1 MSFDLDKLLVAV
13 DKTGFRL
20 EFEVGVLLKK
30 SGWQLISN
38 RCYVDDHQGTVR
50 EIDIVAY
57 KVAKVGEVS
66 LYTVLVIS
74 CKKSDANGWALF
86 SRAVES
92 SDPNYDWRPFKGWCN
107 HPAFNYFLKQQAWSE
122 SYHNFMIKECPEIL
136 APPALDVFAFQEI
149 SKANHTPQND
159 KNIFSSITSLMKA
172 QAYEMSLLDERKG
185 DKKCFYQFNLIS
197 IIDSDL
203 VSVRFAEGETTA
215 VSVESEDYICRY
227 IINKKEEKSR
237 IKFVTARSFS
247 KVIDNYGVLHQKN
260 IDYLQ
265 SLHDEFYLDCYK
277 KEKKSKMLLA
287 DLIRDSKPILNRA
300 LFRNRLGVR
309 KITELTLS
317 WYETT
322 KSLSIGV
329 VSDDL
334 DMTQVDKLDRDLT
347 LKRELAD
354 VLKRLFH
361 YDGEFT
367 LEVDIPF

>member
-1 MSFDLDKLLVAV
+1 MSFDLEKLLSAV

-20 EFEVGVLLKK
+20 EFEVGVQLKK

-38 RCYVDDHQGTVR
+38 RCYVDDHQGAVR

-66 LYTVLVIS
+66 LYTVIVIS
-74 CKKSDANGWALF
+74 CKKSDANNWALF

-107 HPAFNYFLKQQAWSE
+107 HPAFNYFLKQPLWSQK
-122 SYHNFMIKECPEIL
+122 YHDFMVSECPEIL
-136 APPALDVFAFQEI
+136 APPVLDVFAFQEI
-149 SKANHTPQND
+149 SKSNHTPQND

-185 DKKCFYQFNLIS
+185 DKRCFYQFNLVS
-197 IIDSDL
+197 IIESDL
-203 VSVRFAEGETTA
+203 ISVRFAEADTTA
-215 VSVESEDYICRY
+215 VAVDSEDYICRY
-227 IINKKEEKSR
+227 IINKKEERSR
-237 IKFVTARSFS
+237 IKFVTAQAFS
-247 KVIDNYGVLHQKN
+247 DSIINYDKLHQKN
-260 IDYLQ
+260 IEYLQ
-265 SLHDEFYLDCYK
+265 ELYRDFYSDCYK
-277 KEKKSKMLLA
+277 REKKAKALLP
-287 DLIRDSKPILNRA
+287 DLIRESRPILNRA
-300 LFRNRLGVR
+300 LFRNRLGAR
-309 KITELTLS
+309 KITELTVS

-322 KSLSIGV
+322 RSLSIGV

-334 DMTQVDKLDRDLT
+334 DLAQVDKLDRDLT

-354 VLKRLFH
+354 VLENVFH